1 MDCLNLENAL
11 RHLTQE
17 HDELKNLFQREQE
30 QCRLKD
36 ELYKEQRKQ
45 NEDIIMQSQKVYWF
59 ICIVYR
65 AECFRPNKTH
75 AASVLNGFKNEPF
88 NEFIGEVILKINLIW
103 EVKNQREIYQEQR
116 ACPYHI

>member
-45 NEDIIMQSQKVYWF
+45 NEDIIMQSQKVY
-59 ICIVYR
+59 
-65 AECFRPNKTH
+65 
-75 AASVLNGFKNEPF
+75 
-88 NEFIGEVILKINLIW
+88 
-103 EVKNQREIYQEQR
+103 
-116 ACPYHI
+116 